1 MKVVLVSPYE
11 LGRQPFGL
19 AEPTAWLRAQGFE
32 VVCVDLS
39 QASLEPELLL
49 GARLVAIHLAMHTA
63 TRIAIEALPR
73 IRELAP
79 DAYLCVYGLYAPVNA
94 TYFETLGVQGVLGG
108 EFEADLLE
116 LATRVRDED
125 APGMFHRTDVAK
137 LAFQLPDRQ
146 SLPPLE
152 QYAQLLG
159 AGPHPLTVGF
169 AEGSRGCKHLC
180 RHCPVVPVYG
190 GRFRIVPVEIVMA
203 DIDQQVAAGAQ
214 HISFGDPDFFNGP
227 THALRLIRALHDRH
241 PSLTYDATV
250 KVEHILKHRDA
261 LPELARTGCLFL
273 TSAVESVDDVV
284 LAKLEKN
291 HTCADFEEAV
301 RVMREAGIALA
312 PTFVAFHP
320 WSSLEGYLALLTKLV
335 ELELVESVPAIQLG
349 IRLLIPQGSRL
360 LELPGFERLIGAFD
374 PELLG
379 YPWAHS
385 DPRVDALALEVQT
398 LAEAGER
405 ESWSRGA
412 TFERIWTA
420 AHSALGRNAPPLP
433 PLVGDSPPHHSEPWY
448 CCAEPTQQQLQTI

>member
-261 LPELARTGCLFL
+261 LPELARTGDRK
-273 TSAVESVDDVV
+273 SVV
-284 LAKLEKN
+284 
-291 HTCADFEEAV
+291 
-301 RVMREAGIALA
+301 
-312 PTFVAFHP
+312 
-320 WSSLEGYLALLTKLV
+320 
-335 ELELVESVPAIQLG
+335 
-349 IRLLIPQGSRL
+349 
-360 LELPGFERLIGAFD
+360 
-374 PELLG
+374 
-379 YPWAHS
+379 
-385 DPRVDALALEVQT
+385 
-398 LAEAGER
+398 
-405 ESWSRGA
+405 
-412 TFERIWTA
+412 
-420 AHSALGRNAPPLP
+420 
-433 PLVGDSPPHHSEPWY
+433 
-448 CCAEPTQQQLQTI
+448 